1 VRVLEGSSGSL
12 DLNIKM
18 TSANF
23 QTCAN
28 AFEENEVLT
37 MFVVAASV
45 IVSCL
50 SIPWL

>member
-1 VRVLEGSSGSL
+1 MRVLEGSSGSL
-12 DLNIKM
+12 DLNREM

-50 SIPWL
+50 SIP